1 MSSIDTSREWVVGLV
16 RASKYL
22 TLSGLLLNL
31 SLLWVLICLL
41 SSLMGILTA
50 QNTFEEL
57 QRRVATL
64 MLNPQLQV
72 AVLGVVIGFLV
83 SLYAIFA
90 ELIPSL
96 KELEGYVE
104 SLRTSLALISI
115 GLILTIT
122 LLTVPITLSP
132 LLYFTSTNPTLYFI
146 LSALPLG
153 SLITYFVSY
162 LGFLLTYVKLGAL
175 TGRSGFT
182 VVGVLLLLST
192 FIIPVGF
199 IAWLISFITARDLVK
214 SLL

>member
-1 MSSIDTSREWVVGLV
+1 MSSIDTSREWIVGLV

-22 TLSGLLLNL
+22 TLSSLLLNL
-31 SLLWVLICLL
+31 SLLWALACLL
-41 SSLMGILTA
+41 SGLVNVLTP

-57 QRRVATL
+57 QRRIAIL

-72 AVLGVVIGFLV
+72 AVLGVVVGFLV
-83 SLYAIFA
+83 GLYAIFA

-104 SLRTSLALISI
+104 SLRTSLALASI
-115 GLILTIT
+115 GLILTVA
-122 LLTVPITLSP
+122 LLAVPMSLSP
-132 LLYFTSTNPTLYFI
+132 FLYFTSTNPALYLV

-153 SLITYFVSY
+153 SLITYFISY
-162 LGFLLTYVKLGAL
+162 LGFLLTYVKLGAF

-182 VVGVLLLLST
+182 AVGVLLLLST
-192 FIIPVGF
+192 FITPMGF

-214 SLL
+214 SSS